1 MQLEAELS
9 DLLDRSTM
17 ALYGIT
23 THKKSQKEEKSIH
36 AKEKLFSMAE
46 KSPLLNKSDSIIVSD
61 SEGEEQK
68 QNTRERSTRLPH
80 IDNKSAIS
88 VVDSKLPVTII
99 SLDANVNQLNESV
112 KFQNKV
118 LDKLNHSDQLPIKI
132 D

>member
-46 KSPLLNKSDSIIVSD
+46 KSPLLNKSDSIFVSD
-61 SEGEEQK
+61 SEGEE
-68 QNTRERSTRLPH
+68 
-80 IDNKSAIS
+80 
-88 VVDSKLPVTII
+88 
-99 SLDANVNQLNESV
+99 
-112 KFQNKV
+112 
-118 LDKLNHSDQLPIKI
+118 
-132 D
+132 